1 MNRDGYFT
9 ANRLIPVGIGVV
21 VLVVILV
28 VKWVTR

>member
-9 ANRLIPVGIGVV
+9 SSRLIPAAIGAV

-28 VKWVTR
+28 VKWIMN